1 MKQSSEIYDKDYFEQ
16 GIQKGVSLYENYHW
30 LPDLTIPMAK
40 AIANYAKI
48 MPNSSILDVG
58 CAKGYMVRAFR
69 ELGFNALGID
79 ASLYAINHLD
89 ETVQKGYTR
98 IFLVYRMQI
107 WPFRDNEFD
116 WVITKDTL
124 EHLTERE
131 LNFVLHESS
140 RVASKAFHIIPM
152 GDGESYSCKDYEK
165 DITHKLRR
173 PMEWWVD
180 IFQKNGFRVIKKS
193 YRVKGIKDKWYKI
206 HHKGNGFFI
215 LERRNQ

>member
-1 MKQSSEIYDKDYFEQ
+1 MNDLYGKLYFEE
-16 GIQKGVSLYENYHW
+16 GIQTGKSLYENYRW
-30 LPDLTIPMAK
+30 LPHLTIPMVK
-40 AIANYAKI
+40 SIVKHTK
-48 MPNSSILDVG
+48 MSPKSSILDVG

-69 ELGFNALGID
+69 ELGFNAWGID

-131 LNFVLHESS
+131 LDFVLHESS
-140 RVASKAFHIIPM
+140 RVAPKAFHIIPM
-152 GDGESYSCKDYEK
+152 GDGESYFCKDYEK

-173 PMEWWVD
+173 PMGWWAD
-180 IFQKNGFRVIKKS
+180 IFQKNGFRVLKKS
-193 YRVKGIKDKWYKI
+193 YRVKGIKDKWYKS
-206 HHKGNGFFI
+206 HHKGNGFFM
-215 LERRNQ
+215 LERRNG